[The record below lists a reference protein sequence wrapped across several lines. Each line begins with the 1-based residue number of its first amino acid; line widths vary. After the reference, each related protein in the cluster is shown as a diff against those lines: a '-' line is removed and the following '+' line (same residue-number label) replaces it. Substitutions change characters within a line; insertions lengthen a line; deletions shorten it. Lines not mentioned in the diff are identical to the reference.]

1 MASRSHVTVDIPFI
15 VVITTRSSS
24 SDGLKE
30 LEQVSI
36 SLTVVSDI
44 SHANRDFVH
53 MMALQLHY
61 VLCSPS
67 KYFRQFGLLIL

>member
-15 VVITTRSSS
+15 IVITTRSSS

-36 SLTVVSDI
+36 SLTVISDI

-53 MMALQLHY
+53 MMALQLHS